1 MMLSFSKQNVSCC
14 YIIPLSFTPRY
25 KRLDQQNTGR
35 CFLSEYVT
43 SLFLYNAKSKNRR
56 YCFLRLCHTVIII
69 WTHLLSTQRVPH
81 GSPVLK
87 NMYPYCICS
96 LTDHS
101 IKLLITIWTHLFL
114 VIITQPVSQ
123 WSPFLI
129 AAIRICD
136 LTMHVKQVI
145 KTSKWLSFK
154 MIFLIWFSNC
164 FRYIHLLIIT
174 EQRTKPV
181 TISNICCQ
189 NMWPYCSSTTFVK
202 TSKFDNCFK
211 CI

>member
-1 MMLSFSKQNVSCC
+1 MDCSIHRLLNIIIVFREITFNCYMGPDCQIFYWLLMRELLWLKEVIRRCDWTVPGKIMLSFFKQNVSCC

-35 CFLSEYVT
+35 CFLSKYVT
-43 SLFLYNAKSKNRR
+43 SLFLYDRTEIIVFWGS
-56 YCFLRLCHTVIII
+56 VI
-69 WTHLLSTQRVPH
+69 LLWSFELICYQHKVLHR
-81 GSPVLK
+81 SPVLK

-114 VIITQPVSQ
+114 LVIIIQPASQ

-136 LTMHVKQVI
+136 LTVLVKQVI
-145 KTSKWLSFK
+145 KT
-154 MIFLIWFSNC
+154 
-164 FRYIHLLIIT
+164 
-174 EQRTKPV
+174 
-181 TISNICCQ
+181 
-189 NMWPYCSSTTFVK
+189 
-202 TSKFDNCFK
+202 
-211 CI
+211 